1 MMVDVPRR
9 SNQNVR
15 VMAKPRRLTKRP
27 MVASTSVRLY
37 EPDALLLLNAAAR
50 LGISQSQAVRDAIVR
65 YAKSVLLE
73 DDRPPEV
80 VAR

>member
-1 MMVDVPRR
+1 
-9 SNQNVR
+9 
-15 VMAKPRRLTKRP
+15 
-27 MVASTSVRLY
+27 VRLY